1 MKTTLQF
8 SSLLL
13 LTGFQSEIKMR
24 SYRINTSD
32 FTLAGVFSEA
42 EIELAEESYKAL
54 SVHSEAPMQKVA

>member
-32 FTLAGVFSEA
+32 FTLAGVFSET
-42 EIELAEESYKAL
+42 EVELAEESYNAKL
-54 SVHSEAPMQKVA
+54 LYSEVPLQKVA

>member
-8 SSLLL
+8 TSLFL

-32 FTLAGVFSEA
+32 FTLTGVFSEA
-42 EIELAEESYKAL
+42 EIALAEESYNAKLAQ
-54 SVHSEAPMQKVA
+54 SEAPLQKVA